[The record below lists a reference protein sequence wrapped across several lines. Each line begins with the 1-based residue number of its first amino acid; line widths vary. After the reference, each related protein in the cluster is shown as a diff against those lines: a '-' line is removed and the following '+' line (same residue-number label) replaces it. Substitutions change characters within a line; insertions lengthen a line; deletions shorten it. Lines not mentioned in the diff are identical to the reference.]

1 MGQDFTVLE
10 GVIQAISQHPH
21 LEDAAAQLGW
31 TYEYLVSYLGRPE
44 ITVALDSWR
53 RARQN
58 ALLLRSQFALENG
71 LQRLRDIADNS
82 DENAKDRVT
91 AIKELS
97 ALSFTL
103 DEHTDLGQRLGTLE
117 KRVRQAILSLP
128 EGEVPELDELDATE
142 RRIMETLA
150 GSTSKEED

>member
-142 RRIMETLA
+142 RRIMEALA